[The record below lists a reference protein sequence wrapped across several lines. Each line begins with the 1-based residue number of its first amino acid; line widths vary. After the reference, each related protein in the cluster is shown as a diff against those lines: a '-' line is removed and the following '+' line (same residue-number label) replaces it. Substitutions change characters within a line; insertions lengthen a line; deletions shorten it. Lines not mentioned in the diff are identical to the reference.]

1 MFEYW
6 IWRKTSTL
14 PSTFPNNSMVL
25 LTKDYTNPG
34 NPEGCSQFLKEG
46 KQFILLQSG
55 LYKHD
60 DQNNQL
66 VDNVEW
72 CELAVD
78 SIGSEEC
85 TSQFVKAKDLE
96 FIREMGADFDV
107 VVFPERNPDW
117 AK

>member
-1 MFEYW
+1 MFELNW
-6 IWRKTSTL
+6 VWGKKSTL

-34 NPEGCSQFLKEG
+34 NPEGCSQFLKKGEE
-46 KQFILLQSG
+46 FILLQSG

-60 DQNNQL
+60 DRDNQL

-72 CELAVD
+72 CELAVEPID
-78 SIGSEEC
+78 SEEC
-85 TSQFVKAKDLE
+85 PSQFVKAEDLC
-96 FIREMGADFDV
+96 FILEMGVDLNLY
-107 VVFPERNPDW
+107 PERDPDW